1 MAVDFKIANYYGLN
15 YKIFSDGTIV
25 GPERGIVKQR
35 ENDDGYMEVTL
46 GTTKNRHSRVKVHRV
61 IAEQFIPNPLGLPEV
76 NHIDY
81 NRKNNNANNLEWTT
95 HQENIRH
102 SAKVGHY
109 ANKSGEN
116 NGKAKITQNDANI
129 IRSLYH
135 SGYRICDISKILG
148 ISDHIVSNVV
158 HGLTWN

>member
-61 IAEQFIPNPLGLPEV
+61 IAEQFVPNPLGLPEV
-76 NHIDY
+76 NHMD
-81 NRKNNNANNLEWTT
+81 NT
-95 HQENIRH
+95 
-102 SAKVGHY
+102 
-109 ANKSGEN
+109 SGKCTPFSK
-116 NGKAKITQNDANI
+116 GW
-129 IRSLYH
+129 SL
-135 SGYRICDISKILG
+135 RE
-148 ISDHIVSNVV
+148 
-158 HGLTWN
+158 

>member
-61 IAEQFIPNPLGLPEV
+61 IAEQFVPNPLGLPEV

-95 HQENIRH
+95 HQ
-102 SAKVGHY
+102 
-109 ANKSGEN
+109 
-116 NGKAKITQNDANI
+116 
-129 IRSLYH
+129 
-135 SGYRICDISKILG
+135 
-148 ISDHIVSNVV
+148 
-158 HGLTWN
+158 